1 MRIEGRRLL
10 RALVLLLWAGF
21 FFYLWL
27 SGASTKFIG
36 PRTSWVVPFGAIA
49 LGLTAACQMVTIRRA
64 AARKVGAESS
74 GVKPGVKPGDALGM
88 LLLITPMLVL
98 VAVPDA
104 GLGSLAA
111 SRKTSGEG
119 IAGLTSILPPEDPD
133 HEISFADID
142 WASESEEYAVKAGI
156 SEGLEMDLEGF
167 VTGTGEGTFSLT
179 RFYVSCCAADAVP
192 YSVTVESPDHYDDD
206 TWLRVSGRLGR
217 AGDEYV
223 LIPDVIEP
231 IDVPK
236 DPYLY

>member
-1 MRIEGRRLL
+1 MRLDRRRL

-27 SGASTKFIG
+27 SGASTRFIG
-36 PRTSWVVPFGAIA
+36 PRTSWVVPFGAIVLA
-49 LGLTAACQMVTIRRA
+49 LTAAAQVVTMRRRSA
-64 AARKVGAESS
+64 TGVGAGE
-74 GVKPGVKPGDALGM
+74 ALWM
-88 LLLITPMLVL
+88 LLLIAPMLML

-133 HEISFADID
+133 HEISFADIH

-167 VTGTGEGTFSLT
+167 VTDAGEGTFSLT

-192 YSVTVESPDHYDDD
+192 YSVTVESPDHYEDD

-223 LIPDVIEP
+223 LLPDVIEP

-236 DPYLY
+236 DPYLN

>member
-64 AARKVGAESS
+64 AVRMVGAESS
-74 GVKPGVKPGDALGM
+74 GVKPGDALGM

-192 YSVTVESPDHYDDD
+192 YSVTVESPDHYEDD
-206 TWLRVSGRLGR
+206 TWLRVSGWLGK

>member
-1 MRIEGRRLL
+1 MRLDRRRL

-27 SGASTKFIG
+27 SGASTRFIG
-36 PRTSWVVPFGAIA
+36 PRTSWVVPFGAIV
-49 LGLTAACQMVTIRRA
+49 LGLTAAAQVVTMRWRSA
-64 AARKVGAESS
+64 TGVGAGE
-74 GVKPGVKPGDALGM
+74 ALGM
-88 LLLITPMLVL
+88 LLLIAPMLVL

-133 HEISFADID
+133 HEISFADIH

-167 VTGTGEGTFSLT
+167 VTGAGEGSFSLT

-192 YSVTVESPDHYDDD
+192 YSVTVESPDHYEDD
-206 TWLRVSGRLGR
+206 TWLRVSGWLGK

-236 DPYLY
+236 DPYLS